1 MLLEPKEVFK
11 TIDGYSLRISCH
23 QIMSQHF
30 AAAALTSAG
39 IALPLTLVE
48 RIVPLLPNRCC
59 NIQCDKFL
67 LLPQSACGVL
77 PIKWGGMTIR
87 HRAGL

>member
-11 TIDGYSLRISCH
+11 TIDGYSLRISRH

-30 AAAALTSAG
+30 AAAAPTSAG

-59 NIQCDKFL
+59 NIQCDKIL
-67 LLPQSACGVL
+67 LLPQSVRGVFL
-77 PIKWGGMTIR
+77 MRGRPVQR
-87 HRAGL
+87 

>member
-11 TIDGYSLRISCH
+11 TIDGYSLRVPRH

-30 AAAALTSAG
+30 AAAALATAG

-59 NIQCDKFL
+59 NIQCDKILLFSQSVRGVFL
-67 LLPQSACGVL
+67 MRGRPVQ
-77 PIKWGGMTIR
+77 R
-87 HRAGL
+87 

>member
-11 TIDGYSLRISCH
+11 TIDGYSLRISCY

-30 AAAALTSAG
+30 VAAALATAG

-67 LLPQSACGVL
+67 LFSQSFRGVFL
-77 PIKWGGMTIR
+77 MRGCPV
-87 HRAGL
+87 